1 MKKQDNAKKRT
12 DHGPQTDAPNPAA
25 EAWRRL
31 QAEALLRRCGYVEL
45 PGGKWIDPTD
55 PNDKGL
61 RLA

>member
-1 MKKQDNAKKRT
+1 MKKRNNATDTDQGRT
-12 DHGPQTDAPNPAA
+12 AEAPNPAA

>member
-1 MKKQDNAKKRT
+1 MKKRNNATDTDRGRT
-12 DHGPQTDAPNPAA
+12 AKTPNPAA

-55 PNDKGL
+55 QNDKGL
-61 RLA
+61 KLG